1 MLLVPRSPPF
11 IPPSTFLRALK
22 SKATGLVDFSLWPA
36 SSLTVQYFF
45 FPFFFLFFFSF
56 IINLYH
62 DRGSIRGYRRRGTI
76 FVGTKVFVNRISSSF
91 LDWQKIFL
99 PRGKMVGEEKGGR
112 NDRIDRRRDN
122 GFVDRCY
129 AAHGNS

>member
-1 MLLVPRSPPF
+1 MAGEQSNGPIFLFSFLLS
-11 IPPSTFLRALK
+11 
-22 SKATGLVDFSLWPA
+22 
-36 SSLTVQYFF
+36 FF
-45 FPFFFLFFFSF
+45 FF

-91 LDWQKIFL
+91 LDWQKNFL
-99 PRGKMVGEEKGGR
+99 PRGGEMVGEEKGGR